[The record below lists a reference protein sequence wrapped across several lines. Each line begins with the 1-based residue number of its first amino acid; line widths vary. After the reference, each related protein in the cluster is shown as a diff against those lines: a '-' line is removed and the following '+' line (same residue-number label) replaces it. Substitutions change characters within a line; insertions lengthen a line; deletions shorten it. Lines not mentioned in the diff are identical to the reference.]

1 MVSIRLAKNLS
12 VPSEKLLSYHIGI
25 SGMTGS
31 GKSRNVSARLLRQCL
46 EKRPE
51 GPEGTRYAFIVI
63 DTNSEYFTFQDAYP
77 KQVIV
82 FSPDVT
88 KGVPLRI
95 SSKNV
100 TVDDISVFLREITR
114 REVSKS
120 DTAAIFLAIDE
131 LRAKGDYTLE
141 QVYMKLYEIEA
152 YSILPAFEKM
162 IKTGIFGPEETPLS
176 LLVRPG
182 EASIID
188 IGGYSTEVQAITF
201 AHLARRLFE
210 ARTNKQV
217 PCLILFLEEASV
229 FGPEGKLSPAS
240 EILKSIAT
248 QGRGY
253 DFILV
258 SIFQRSSLT
267 DITLRSQCHNWI
279 IGKTG
284 NPLDRQAVM
293 KAAEKIETEH
303 DNVIKNLAVGREFL
317 VTGLMVD
324 EPKLVTIPDQK
335 LLARKG
341 GRITQKTIKESFKR
355 EDLAKYIESIRQ
367 TETNERQRL
376 EETTAHLRAERE
388 AKIKRP
394 SIPRE
399 AQHEIERL
407 KKNLES
413 AQKRYEEAI
422 SRADDRIKEKYAA
435 KMKELEETVEQLTK
449 QLTLKGAATE
459 TVWDHPL
466 VQKWMREK
474 LTAQQFS
481 LVEFLEKAGASGP
494 EKIAAFL
501 GCKPQTIPGYISKIN
516 GEMPNLV
523 GYDSRGGTYQSRLQE
538 IFPVTEAAKA
548 ESEKLKQL
556 TSDLQYLRDRVDEL
570 TLEKTELLTKLGHLQ
585 KESAVDP
592 QRLSA
597 LTVERDRYV
606 KLYHEYED
614 ERQKLNDQLKELKE
628 RLVKFSTLE
637 SAIKD
642 VVGTVSSAQPD
653 TSFVDRLKKEV
664 LAEVRNAMDDLP
676 RAKGTLKVEDKITSI
691 EVHDKDETITA
702 DRTSLRGRIAL
713 LIAKYGFM
721 SERHSLSQFVQELS
735 NHTWIHDKS
744 EVEKELIW
752 LCDAGIMQRKIST
765 GKMWWYT
772 LFPGTEERI
781 QIVHE

>member
-12 VPSEKLLSYHIGI
+12 VPSEKLLSYHVGI
-25 SGMTGS
+25 SGMTAS

-51 GPEGTRYAFIVI
+51 GPEGITYAFIVI

-182 EASIID
+182 EASIVD

-201 AHLARRLFE
+201 AHLARRLFQ

-341 GRITQKTIKESFKR
+341 GRITQKTIEESFRR
-355 EDLAKYIESIRQ
+355 EDLAKYIERIRG
-367 TETNERQRL
+367 TEANERQRL
-376 EETTAHLRAERE
+376 EETTARLRAERE
-388 AKIKRP
+388 AKIKGP

-413 AQKRYEEAI
+413 AQ
-422 SRADDRIKEKYAA
+422 
-435 KMKELEETVEQLTK
+435 
-449 QLTLKGAATE
+449 
-459 TVWDHPL
+459 
-466 VQKWMREK
+466 
-474 LTAQQFS
+474 
-481 LVEFLEKAGASGP
+481 
-494 EKIAAFL
+494 
-501 GCKPQTIPGYISKIN
+501 
-516 GEMPNLV
+516 
-523 GYDSRGGTYQSRLQE
+523 
-538 IFPVTEAAKA
+538 
-548 ESEKLKQL
+548 
-556 TSDLQYLRDRVDEL
+556 
-570 TLEKTELLTKLGHLQ
+570 
-585 KESAVDP
+585 
-592 QRLSA
+592 
-597 LTVERDRYV
+597 
-606 KLYHEYED
+606 
-614 ERQKLNDQLKELKE
+614 
-628 RLVKFSTLE
+628 
-637 SAIKD
+637 
-642 VVGTVSSAQPD
+642 
-653 TSFVDRLKKEV
+653 
-664 LAEVRNAMDDLP
+664 
-676 RAKGTLKVEDKITSI
+676 
-691 EVHDKDETITA
+691 
-702 DRTSLRGRIAL
+702 
-713 LIAKYGFM
+713 
-721 SERHSLSQFVQELS
+721 
-735 NHTWIHDKS
+735 
-744 EVEKELIW
+744 
-752 LCDAGIMQRKIST
+752 
-765 GKMWWYT
+765 
-772 LFPGTEERI
+772 
-781 QIVHE
+781 